1 MSQIIKENKRF
12 KRRFEQYEKK
22 EASKVSTTSYG
33 GNSYYNSRWKDVPK
47 EFQITLFFYEW
58 SSMNKGAKTFY
69 DRREF
74 MKFLEESK
82 ITYTEEQKKKLD
94 YDTYLYVTCYPNK
107 SELMI
112 ADTYWKLDTALKEA
126 KGIKVESRVSHYPE
140 EDSGM
145 GAWRDHYGNCYWD

>member
-22 EASKVSTTSYG
+22 EAAKTTTTTYS
-33 GNSYYNSRWKDVPK
+33 NSSYYNSRWKDVPK

-58 SSMNKGAKTFY
+58 SDMHKGTKTFY

-82 ITYTEEQKKKLD
+82 ITYTAEQKKKLD
-94 YDTYLYVTCYPNK
+94 FDNNNK
-107 SELMI
+107 NQLQHHNKI
-112 ADTYWKLDTALKEA
+112 AQ
-126 KGIKVESRVSHYPE
+126 
-140 EDSGM
+140 
-145 GAWRDHYGNCYWD
+145 